1 MCTDYQK
8 IKLGNR
14 CSCDFVHTYN
24 MQCCHEICIHSKF
37 KLDLFSSRWF
47 NDLTFNK
54 LNTNGERLLNYNR
67 MINEGCNY
75 SNSIDCSTTC
85 VDENVVATDECEQL
99 PKQQISYQSI
109 KTECE
114 TLLKLIQHQPDQMES
129 FNTTVISSIA
139 RARDGSCISTYFG
152 TQVNNCDINQQDHS
166 NSTAVILPAKIGNNN
181 NSSKMVR
188 KKSRFETRNII
199 AKKRARNSIVHTN
212 L

>member
-1 MCTDYQK
+1 
-8 IKLGNR
+8 
-14 CSCDFVHTYN
+14 

-114 TLLKLIQHQPDQMES
+114 TLLKLI
-129 FNTTVISSIA
+129 
-139 RARDGSCISTYFG
+139 
-152 TQVNNCDINQQDHS
+152 
-166 NSTAVILPAKIGNNN
+166 
-181 NSSKMVR
+181 
-188 KKSRFETRNII
+188 
-199 AKKRARNSIVHTN
+199 
-212 L
+212 